1 MRPSTIFLPCRFS
14 PECFYGTQRL
24 KSVHDRGPPSG
35 GAPSFLAKLVTA
47 PTVTGIYRQERSE
60 S

>member
-1 MRPSTIFLPCRFS
+1 MRPSIIFLPCRFS
-14 PECFYGTQRL
+14 AECFLGAPRL
-24 KSVHDRGPPSG
+24 NSVHDRGPPSD

-47 PTVTGIYRQERSE
+47 PTVIGIYRQERSE